1 MIKIGH
7 KNANTLKVISFY
19 RKAIFFWKKQQL
31 EIENSGFVKTCD
43 DHVHSEGHGWP
54 SQEEF

>member
-43 DHVHSEGHGWP
+43 DHVHSEGHG
-54 SQEEF
+54 